1 MVPHNEK
8 AKEGVPVK
16 KMTRTVCAASAVS
29 VLIAVIIIIR
39 CGAPPGALLVV

>member
-1 MVPHNEK
+1 MVSHNAE

-16 KMTRTVCAASAVS
+16 KMTRTVCSASAVS
-29 VLIAVIIIIR
+29 IIIAVIIIR

>member
-1 MVPHNEK
+1 MVSHNAE

-16 KMTRTVCAASAVS
+16 KMISTVYASSAVS
-29 VLIAVIIIIR
+29 IIIAVIIIR

>member
-29 VLIAVIIIIR
+29 VLIAVIIIR